1 MPAAKVQIQYD
12 EFDGVIN
19 RIQQQLDTATNMIN
33 SVKQRVEVLQNGAW
47 IGRGAEAFFAE
58 WNELTYPGLW
68 KLTQALDQAISAAR
82 DTASR
87 FHNAET
93 EASNLFVRR

>member
-12 EFDGVIN
+12 EFDGLIN

-33 SVKQRVEVLQNGAW
+33 AVRQRVEVLQNGAW
-47 IGRGAEAFFAE
+47 IGRGAESFYAE
-58 WNELTYPGLW
+58 MNDLVFPGLW
-68 KLTQALDQAISAAR
+68 KLCQALDQAISSSR
-82 DTASR
+82 DVAGR
-87 FHNAET
+87 FHNSEA